1 MRRVITACAI
11 AEYKQDDMTQ
21 VFSWRT

>member
-1 MRRVITACAI
+1 MPRVITACAI

-21 VFSWRT
+21 VFFWRT